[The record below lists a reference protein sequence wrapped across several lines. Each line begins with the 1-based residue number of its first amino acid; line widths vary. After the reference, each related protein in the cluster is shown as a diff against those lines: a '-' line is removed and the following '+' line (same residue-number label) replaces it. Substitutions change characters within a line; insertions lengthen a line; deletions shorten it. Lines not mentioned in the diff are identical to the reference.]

1 MSSLQVA
8 LLQVS
13 ASEDSMEA
21 NIAKGE
27 AFCRQARRMGADV
40 ALFPEMW
47 NIGYTF
53 FDPDKPRGREDW
65 LAKAVDANHYFI
77 QHFQQLARA
86 LYMVIG
92 LTYLEKWQDAP
103 RNTLSLIDRNG
114 KLALTYAKVHTC
126 DFDLEAALT
135 PGDQFPVCELDT
147 SVGSVRTGAMICF
160 DREFPESARALMLNG
175 AEIILVP
182 NACEMEIN
190 RISQLRARAYENMTG
205 IALANYPRPAQNV
218 HNFAM
223 AKSPRPQQDAHNFA
237 LANYPQYNGHSIAFD
252 GIPFDEHGSRDML
265 LIEAGEQEG
274 IYLAR
279 FDLEQL
285 RAYRARE
292 VWGNAYRK
300 PGCYGALTS
309 TQVEPPFQRQGARR

>member
-8 LLQVS
+8 LLQVC

-47 NIGYTF
+47 NTGYTF
-53 FDPDKPRGREDW
+53 FDPNQPQGRQDW
-65 LAKAVDANHYFI
+65 LEKTVDTNHYFI
-77 QHFQQLARA
+77 QHFQQLART

-126 DFDLEAALT
+126 DFDLEAELT

-147 SVGSVRTGAMICF
+147 SVGSVRTGTMICF
-160 DREFPESARALMLNG
+160 DREFPESARSLMLNG

-205 IALANYPRPAQNV
+205 IALANYPRPQQNA

-223 AKSPRPQQDAHNFA
+223 AKSPRPQHNSS
-237 LANYPQYNGHSIAFD
+237 LANAPCPQYNGHSIAFD
-252 GIPFDEHGSRDML
+252 GIAFDEHGSRDML
-265 LIEAGEQEG
+265 LVEAGEQEG

>member
-1 MSSLQVA
+1 
-8 LLQVS
+8 
-13 ASEDSMEA
+13 
-21 NIAKGE
+21 
-27 AFCRQARRMGADV
+27 MGADV

-77 QHFQQLARA
+77 QHFQQLART

-252 GIPFDEHGSRDML
+252 CIPFDEHGSRDML